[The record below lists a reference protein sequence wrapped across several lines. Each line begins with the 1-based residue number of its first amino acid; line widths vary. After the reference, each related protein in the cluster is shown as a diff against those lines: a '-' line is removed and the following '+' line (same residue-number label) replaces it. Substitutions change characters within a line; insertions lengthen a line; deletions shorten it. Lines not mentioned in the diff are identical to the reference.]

1 MSPLNMLQL
10 KGHYLPYMELDCLR
24 QPKNQHSK
32 HAVSVYSKKISQ
44 RMKLIRHI
52 PNTMAKEVDG
62 VRFFN

>member
-1 MSPLNMLQL
+1 
-10 KGHYLPYMELDCLR
+10 MELDCLR

-32 HAVSVYSKKISQ
+32 HAVSVYSKKTSQ

-62 VRFFN
+62 VMSECKIF